1 VYQFIENHLI
11 QPAVIGAAI
20 DVPPWGTL
28 VAALAGG
35 AAAGVIGAI
44 VITPLVGVVRVVR
57 SELARDDF
65 PGATVRTDVLADAVP
80 PDPHPLQS
88 ALVETAHTGERG
100 SSPSAVLARNS

>member
-1 VYQFIENHLI
+1 MAGLLYIGYQFVENHLI

-35 AAAGVIGAI
+35 AAAGVIGAV

-65 PGATVRTDVLADAVP
+65 PGATVRTDPDRLTE
-80 PDPHPLQS
+80 PDPPVTK
-88 ALVETAHTGERG
+88 AGLVEL
-100 SSPSAVLARNS
+100 V